1 MVPASHVL
9 HPRPWHLDSS
19 LGLCEQG
26 RGLDPL
32 RKQCQLLSQLLYL
45 SVLHLL
51 LQMPGQDLQCELGS
65 HSLFLFPASLAMTF
79 PYPNAQ
85 HSEGNHHG
93 NRNRFG
99 KMFVNLN

>member
-1 MVPASHVL
+1 MAPASHVL
-9 HPRPWHLDSS
+9 RPRPWHLDSS

-32 RKQCQLLSQLLYL
+32 RKQCQLLSQLLDL

-51 LQMPGQDLQCELGS
+51 LQMPGQDL
-65 HSLFLFPASLAMTF
+65 LFLFPASLAMTF